1 MLGASR
7 TTFYQTRAAGKALL
21 FQHSARAAGGRS
33 LVAGTT
39 STTKTMALN
48 HTRSM
53 STNRAKPALV
63 SPFMRRLAL
72 WTTGTVGLAT
82 LGYYLAGDEIEAFDR
97 EEPPQELRLIEGKT
111 FKDYPIVETSLRD
124 DGQRR
129 ERLVILGSGWGAVS
143 ILKTIDKDAYDV
155 TVVSPNNYFIFTPL
169 LPSVTVGTV
178 EFRSVL
184 EPIRRI
190 IKRIHGSYIEAAAVD
205 IDLDNKYVLVEKP
218 GEGRA
223 WVPYDRLVVGVGAQ
237 SITHGTKGL
246 EFCHK
251 LKTITDA
258 RSMRQHIMANFEQAA
273 LPTTS
278 LDEKRRLLTF
288 VVCGGGPTGC
298 EFAAELYD
306 FLSEDLKHYF
316 PKTIQDMVRVVIV
329 QSQDHILNMM
339 DSVISEFAE
348 SEFGRRNI
356 TVLTNS
362 RVQQIT
368 ENSLIYT
375 TKHLDGS
382 IDEHAIPQGFVLWS
396 TGISLTPFTQ
406 LLCDKLPESQ
416 RNRHAITV
424 DCRLRVKGVDDG
436 SVYALGDCA
445 TVEYPHLLEH
455 INELF
460 TSAHSKETTDI
471 TRSEFSLFVQSAA
484 KAFPSAAGH
493 LQSLE
498 KNFSHFDVDHNERIC
513 RSEFKA
519 MLEYVDSK
527 LTALPALAQVAN
539 QEGVYLGHALSHL
552 AHLHQ
557 TGALSGQM
565 GGTDELVAV
574 ERSKAEEV
582 AVQPFTYHHKGTLA
596 YLGRAAAADFGEG
609 RAYRGSNL
617 AAKYLWRSVYW
628 SQQVSLR
635 TRVLLMM
642 DWFKELLFGRDLSK
656 F

>member
-1 MLGASR
+1 
-7 TTFYQTRAAGKALL
+7 
-21 FQHSARAAGGRS
+21 
-33 LVAGTT
+33 
-39 STTKTMALN
+39 
-48 HTRSM
+48 M
-53 STNRAKPALV
+53 STGKGKPPLV
-63 SPFMRRLAL
+63 SPFLRRLGF
-72 WTTGTVGLAT
+72 WTTGTVGLAM
-82 LGYYLAGDEIEAFDR
+82 LGYYLAKDEIEAFDN
-97 EEPPQELRLIEGKT
+97 EEPPQELCLIEGKSY
-111 FKDYPIVETSLRD
+111 KGYPIVETSSS
-124 DGQRR
+124 GESR

-143 ILKTIDKDAYDV
+143 ILKTLDKDAYDV

-190 IKRIHGSYIEAAAVD
+190 IKRIRGSYLEATAID
-205 IDLDNKYVLVEKP
+205 IDFEKKYVLVEKS
-218 GEGRA
+218 GEGRV

-237 SITHGTKGL
+237 SITHGAKGL

-258 RSMRQHIMANFEQAA
+258 RSMRQHIMANFEKAA
-273 LPTTS
+273 LPTTPAE
-278 LDEKRRLLTF
+278 EKRRLLTF

-306 FLSEDLKHYF
+306 FLAEDLKHYF
-316 PKTIQDMVRVVIV
+316 SKSIQDMVHVIIV

-368 ENSLIYT
+368 ESSLVYT
-375 TKHLDGS
+375 TRHADGS
-382 IDEHAIPQGFVLWS
+382 VEEHEIPQGFVLWS
-396 TGISLTPFTQ
+396 TGISLTPFTR
-406 LLCDKLPESQ
+406 LLCDKLTESQ
-416 RNRHAITV
+416 KNRHAITV

-445 TVEYPHLLEH
+445 TVEYPHLLEN

-460 TSAHSKETTDI
+460 NSAHSKDTTDI
-471 TRSEFSLFVQSAA
+471 TRAEFSKFVQTAA
-484 KAFPSAAGH
+484 KEYPSAAGH
-493 LQSLE
+493 LKSLE
-498 KNFSHFDVDHNERIC
+498 SNFSHFDVDHNERIC
-513 RSEFKA
+513 RSEFRT

-552 AHLHQ
+552 AKLHKD
-557 TGALSGQM
+557 SNIM
-565 GGTDELVAV
+565 TDAD
-574 ERSKAEEV
+574 AEKSRMEEM
-582 AVQPFTYHHKGTLA
+582 AIGPFTYHHKGTLA

-609 RAYRGSNL
+609 QAYRGSNL
-617 AAKYLWRSVYW
+617 VAKYLWRSVYW

-642 DWFKELLFGRDLSK
+642 DWFKEMLFGRDLSK

>member
-1 MLGASR
+1 MNLQA
-7 TTFYQTRAAGKALL
+7 
-21 FQHSARAAGGRS
+21 
-33 LVAGTT
+33 
-39 STTKTMALN
+39 
-48 HTRSM
+48 RSM
-53 STNRAKPALV
+53 STAGINGKKRLV
-63 SPFMRRLAL
+63 SPFVRRLAFWSL
-72 WTTGTVGLAT
+72 GTVGLAT
-82 LGYYLAGDEIEAFDR
+82 LGYYIGKDEIEAFDN

-111 FKDYPIVETSLRD
+111 YKEYPIVETSRRG
-124 DGQRR
+124 DGSDEGR

-190 IKRIHGSYIEAAAVD
+190 IKRIRGSYIEAAAVD
-205 IDLDNKYVLVEKP
+205 IDFEKKYVLVEKP
-218 GEGRA
+218 GEGRV

-237 SITHGTKGL
+237 SITHGAKGL
-246 EFCHK
+246 EYCHK

-258 RSMRQHIMANFEQAA
+258 RSMRQHIMANFEKAA
-273 LPTTS
+273 LPTTPA
-278 LDEKRRLLTF
+278 DEKQRLLTF

-306 FLSEDLKHYF
+306 FLAEDLKHYF
-316 PKTIQDMVRVVIV
+316 SKTIQDMVQVVIV

-368 ENSLIYT
+368 EKSLIYT
-375 TKHLDGS
+375 TKHADGTV
-382 IDEHAIPQGFVLWS
+382 DQHEIPQGFVLWS
-396 TGISLTPFTQ
+396 TGISLTPFTR
-406 LLCDKLPESQ
+406 LLCDKLPETQ
-416 RNRHAITV
+416 KNRHAITV
-424 DCRLRVKGVDDG
+424 DCRLRVKGIDDG

-460 TSAHSKETTDI
+460 SSAHSKDTTDI
-471 TRSEFSLFVQSAA
+471 TRAEFGKFVQSAA

-513 RSEFKA
+513 RSEFKT

-552 AHLHQ
+552 ASLRKS
-557 TGALSGQM
+557 GGLLSGPAE
-565 GGTDELVAV
+565 GAESHAERARSEELAIG
-574 ERSKAEEV
+574 
-582 AVQPFTYHHKGTLA
+582 PFAYHHRGTLA

-609 RAYRGSNL
+609 QAYRGSNL
-617 AAKYLWRSVYW
+617 VAKYLWRSVYW

-635 TRVLLMM
+635 TRILLMM
-642 DWFKELLFGRDLSK
+642 DWFKEMLFGRDLSK